1 MDVTFEQLRTF
12 VAVIDHGTFEAAATS
27 LNVTPSAI
35 SQRIR
40 ALETITGRVLLVRS
54 KPAVAT
60 EAGEALL
67 VSARRMEQVHDD
79 LAAQLDASSAA
90 SRVPL
95 VVNGDSLATWVLP
108 ALAAVSSRSN
118 ITFEVFRADEQ
129 HSLDLLRDGSAMGA
143 VTGEK
148 DPVRG
153 CLVTPLGRMRY
164 RALATPDFI
173 RRRLADGA
181 TADALSIAPVVMFDR
196 KDSLQDRFLRRIS
209 RRPLD
214 PPRHFVP
221 SSVEFVEAVRLGL
234 GWGMVPDLQGE
245 GLLDERGAGGDRRA
259 IDDRCAALLA
269 TLEPALPRPRCTHGR
284 RGGGRRSRAPLRTAL

>member
-12 VAVIDHGTFEAAATS
+12 VAVIERGTFEAAATA

-67 VSARRMEQVHDD
+67 ASARRMAQVQDD
-79 LAAQLDASSAA
+79 LAAQLDAESATF

-108 ALAAVSSRSN
+108 ALARVASKSN

-129 HSLDLLRDGSAMGA
+129 HSLDLLRDGTAMGA
-143 VTGEK
+143 VTSEK

-153 CLVTPLGRMRY
+153 CLVTALGRMRY
-164 RALATPDFI
+164 RALATPDFLH
-173 RRRLADGA
+173 RRLADGA
-181 TADALSIAPVVMFDR
+181 TADSLATAPMVMFDR
-196 KDSLQDRFLRRIS
+196 KDGLQDRFLRRMA
-209 RRPLD
+209 RRPVD

-234 GWGMVPDLQGE
+234 GWGMVPDVQSDLLMQGGHLVE
-245 GLLDERGAGGDRRA
+245 IDERSA
-259 IDDRCAALLA
+259 IDVPLYWQRWSLPS
-269 TLEPALPRPRCTHGR
+269 PALDALTVAVVDAAGKV
-284 RGGGRRSRAPLRTAL
+284 LR